1 MDLIVDIDQIKKL
14 SKKKEEE
21 NWGFRSFLKSCGIP
35 PQNIDL
41 ITHRLYKKIAA
52 KIDCMRCG
60 NCCKEMKPVL
70 TEKDISTCA
79 NGLNLSETEFK
90 KQYLAETEEPDKYT
104 FNKKPCPFL
113 QGTLCSIYNIRPLE
127 CRSFPHIQKKGLVSR
142 LISVVH
148 NCSLCPIVFNVYE
161 GLKSQIWSMGD
172 DVDIDELDEDDLL

>member
-14 SKKKEEE
+14 AKKKEEE

-35 PQNIDL
+35 CQNIDL
-41 ITHRLYKKIAA
+41 ITHRLYSKIAA
-52 KIDCMRCG
+52 KIDCMSCG
-60 NCCKEMKPVL
+60 NCCKEVKPVL

-79 NGLNLSETEFK
+79 HGLNLSETEFK

-113 QGTLCSIYNIRPLE
+113 QGTICSIYNIRPLE
-127 CRSFPHIQKKGLVSR
+127 CRSFPHIQKKCLVSR
-142 LISVVH
+142 LISVIH
-148 NCSLCPIVFNVYE
+148 NCSVCPIVFNVYE

-172 DVDIDELDEDDLL
+172 DIDIDELDEDDLL